1 MKFPLLILFL
11 FFVALVSTRESVSDE
26 LEEALLN
33 RFENYENM
41 VNENY
46 KLKKMSHH
54 PRNLAKNHRYKTY
67 NFRKLPSSLNQ
78 WEKPKRARKNLAF
91 RPTEK

>member
-1 MKFPLLILFL
+1 MKLPLLILLL
-11 FFVALVSTRESVSDE
+11 FFVTLVSMRESVSDE
-26 LEEALLN
+26 LEEAFLN
-33 RFENYENM
+33 RL
-41 VNENY
+41 ENY
-46 KLKKMSHH
+46 KVNKMSHH

-91 RPTEK
+91 HPTEK